1 MNKNTPND
9 NYLPKIKKPFSV
21 KYDCPM
27 PEELNIKKYD
37 ILIDSDPI
45 DNQIYLELG
54 YDNKGEYSSAYY
66 LSPEHAMEIGMKL
79 IELASST
86 IKQNSIYEDGNTEYK
101 ILESYIKSDLIDEIE
116 FKPIR
121 LFTQDVEDS
130 LFGRMVISIYYKS
143 EKLNI
148 EKSFTILSNQI
159 DTDTQKP
166 LDEIID
172 FYKDHIKDVK
182 VDDISYNYLQDSM
195 ITLRK
200 KWLKYH
206 KGKNPGGKE
215 YIKPKEELAELAR
228 STIAEIRKNK

>member
-1 MNKNTPND
+1 MNKNTPNN

-66 LSPEHAMEIGMKL
+66 LSPEHAMEIG
-79 IELASST
+79 
-86 IKQNSIYEDGNTEYK
+86 
-101 ILESYIKSDLIDEIE
+101 YIKSDLIDEIE
-116 FKPIR
+116 FKPLR